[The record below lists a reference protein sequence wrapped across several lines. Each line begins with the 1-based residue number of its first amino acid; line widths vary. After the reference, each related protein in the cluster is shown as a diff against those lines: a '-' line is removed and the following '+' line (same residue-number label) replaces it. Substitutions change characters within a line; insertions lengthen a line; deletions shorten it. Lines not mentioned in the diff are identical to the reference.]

1 MQEVR
6 DFGRDFGRLP
16 KESAGRSPAEL
27 SLAKKF
33 RKARKANQFS
43 PEEEVELQALQQA
56 ETQTEELMP
65 QVRQKTEEL
74 MQQVRDLGRYPKEN
88 AKRSL
93 AERQLAEKVRRARKA
108 KQFSQEQEAGLQ
120 ALQQVESDA
129 RAAAGVAACAGLLA

>member
-27 SLAKKF
+27 SLVKKF

-56 ETQTEELMP
+56 ETKTEEE
-65 QVRQKTEEL
+65 KTEEL

-88 AKRSL
+88 AGRSL
-93 AERQLAEKVRRARKA
+93 AERQLAEKIRRARKA
-108 KQFSQEQEAGLQ
+108 KQFSPEQEAELQ
-120 ALQQVESDA
+120 ALPHAEEKQI
-129 RAAAGVAACAGLLA
+129 